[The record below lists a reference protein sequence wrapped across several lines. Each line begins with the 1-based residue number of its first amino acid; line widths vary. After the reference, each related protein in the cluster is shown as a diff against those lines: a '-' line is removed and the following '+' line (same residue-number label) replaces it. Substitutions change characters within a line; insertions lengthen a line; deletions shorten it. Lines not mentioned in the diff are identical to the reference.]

1 LSRKPNTKYIKIQS
15 KKFYFINFKFLLLK
29 DFKKTKRK
37 ADNYQSQLSESD
49 KIIREL
55 RAREEDMTESVKSKD
70 AQLAI
75 LRVRFEEYEND
86 LKAKNV
92 EINSL
97 RIESE
102 RILKENSNSS
112 DLQSQVFQTL
122 KEKLNDLETNL
133 QREKEAYSNA
143 QV

>member
-1 LSRKPNTKYIKIQS
+1 
-15 KKFYFINFKFLLLK
+15 
-29 DFKKTKRK
+29 
-37 ADNYQSQLSESD
+37 
-49 KIIREL
+49 
-55 RAREEDMTESVKSKD
+55 MTESVKSKD

>member
-1 LSRKPNTKYIKIQS
+1 
-15 KKFYFINFKFLLLK
+15 
-29 DFKKTKRK
+29 
-37 ADNYQSQLSESD
+37 
-49 KIIREL
+49 L

-86 LKAKNV
+86 IKAKNV

>member
-1 LSRKPNTKYIKIQS
+1 
-15 KKFYFINFKFLLLK
+15 
-29 DFKKTKRK
+29 
-37 ADNYQSQLSESD
+37 
-49 KIIREL
+49 L

-86 LKAKNV
+86 LKAKNA

>member
-1 LSRKPNTKYIKIQS
+1 
-15 KKFYFINFKFLLLK
+15 
-29 DFKKTKRK
+29 
-37 ADNYQSQLSESD
+37 
-49 KIIREL
+49 
-55 RAREEDMTESVKSKD
+55 MTESVKSKD

-86 LKAKNV
+86 IKAKNV

>member
-1 LSRKPNTKYIKIQS
+1 M
-15 KKFYFINFKFLLLK
+15 
-29 DFKKTKRK
+29 
-37 ADNYQSQLSESD
+37 
-49 KIIREL
+49 

-86 LKAKNV
+86 LKAKNA

>member
-1 LSRKPNTKYIKIQS
+1 
-15 KKFYFINFKFLLLK
+15 
-29 DFKKTKRK
+29 
-37 ADNYQSQLSESD
+37 
-49 KIIREL
+49 L
-55 RAREEDMTESVKSKD
+55 RAREEDMTESVRSKD

-86 LKAKNV
+86 IKAKNV

-97 RIESE
+97 RNESE
-102 RILKENSNSS
+102 RLLKENSNSS

-122 KEKLNDLETNL
+122 KEKLSDLETNL

-143 QV
+143 QVKFNRKYQVLFKII